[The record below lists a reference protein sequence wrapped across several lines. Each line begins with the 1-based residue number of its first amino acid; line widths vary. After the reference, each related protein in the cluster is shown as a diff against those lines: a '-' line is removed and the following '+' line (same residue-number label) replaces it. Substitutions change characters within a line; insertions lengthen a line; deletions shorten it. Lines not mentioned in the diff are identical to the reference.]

1 MDQTTLLTRVISM
14 EYRYDEVSRVM
25 NALEKAVGEYE
36 GIRSEIE
43 ILKEYVD
50 SGLWIKDFE
59 ADEAGA
65 IPATI
70 KRGVLS
76 EDGLYDLL
84 QDMDRIIEHSREV
97 FNEKNSEK

>member
-1 MDQTTLLTRVISM
+1 M
-14 EYRYDEVSRVM
+14 EYRYNEVSRVM

-36 GIRSEIE
+36 DIRNEIE
-43 ILKEYVD
+43 ILKEYLE

-65 IPATI
+65 VPATI

-84 QDMDRIIEHSREV
+84 QDADRIIEHSREV